1 MFNERLEN
9 FRNKIGLIKRE
20 LAEKLEVSESYYN
33 MIENGKRNPSKT
45 FINKLVSLSGK
56 PEEYWMFGISDNQ
69 YRTTRE
75 DFKSVRKATE
85 QLIELNLINNI
96 DDLFK
101 GNYPQG
107 TLEEL
112 LLVALKAD
120 IEYLLDK
127 KKNKK

>member
-9 FRNKIGLIKRE
+9 FRNKTGLIKRE
-20 LAEKLEVSESYYN
+20 FAEKLEVSESYYN

-56 PEEYWMFGISDNQ
+56 PEEYWMFGISDTQ
-69 YRTTRE
+69 YRATRE
-75 DFKSVRKATE
+75 DFKSVRKATD

-112 LLVALKAD
+112 LIVALKAD

-127 KKNKK
+127 KKK